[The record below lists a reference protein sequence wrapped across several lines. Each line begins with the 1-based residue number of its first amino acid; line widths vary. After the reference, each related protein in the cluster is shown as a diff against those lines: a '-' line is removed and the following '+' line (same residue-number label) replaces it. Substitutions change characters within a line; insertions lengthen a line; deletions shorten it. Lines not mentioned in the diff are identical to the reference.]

1 MGELSNLQNTVRSF
15 GGFVS
20 DKLGLHSKAQVEVN
34 FAQKEVREKV
44 VQVWNQQNKARRSQI
59 YVGKDNQFYYTFSS
73 SSSSSKQPVKF
84 YANSNELTG
93 LLTKKPEGSRKEQ
106 LYLCKGASDT
116 EQTLE
121 DRVARIVGRLTLTQK
136 SPEEAENSWCTKLEH
151 ALFGTP
157 EERAARA
164 AEQAKKEEKLQQI
177 MDGYY

>member
-1 MGELSNLQNTVRSF
+1 MGALSSLQNTVRSF

-20 DKLGLHSKAQVEVN
+20 DMLGLHSKAQVEVN

-44 VQVWNQQNKARRSQI
+44 VQVWNQQNRAQRSQI
-59 YVGKDNQFYYTFSS
+59 YIKDDTFYSTSS
-73 SSSSSKQPVKF
+73 NKPVQL

-121 DRVARIVGRLTLTQK
+121 DRVARIVERLTRTQN
-136 SPEEAENSWCTKLEH
+136 SPEEAEKSWCTKLDH
-151 ALFGTP
+151 AFFGTP

-164 AEQAKKEEKLQQI
+164 AEQANKAEKAEEARDKLEQTLN
-177 MDGYY
+177 GW